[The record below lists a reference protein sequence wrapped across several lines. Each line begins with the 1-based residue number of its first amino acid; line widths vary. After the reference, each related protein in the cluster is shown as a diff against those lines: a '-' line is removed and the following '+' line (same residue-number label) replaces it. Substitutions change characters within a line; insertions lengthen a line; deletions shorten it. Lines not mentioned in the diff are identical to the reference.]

1 MIKLYCRIRAMIAP
15 ILIILAVTSLSLVI
29 KTTIER
35 QQIKSDYEALNIT
48 VVDNTVSEEAK
59 VEPVEEVKEASTEI
73 SAETEEIKVSTV
85 NVEIPTLNAS
95 FEALK
100 NINND
105 LVGIIYVPEIDICYP
120 VVQGKDNEE
129 YLHKSF
135 EGKKCA
141 AGTLFMNASANA
153 DLSSLNTMIY
163 GHDMKNKEMFGRLD
177 QMISGINNSSI
188 YFYTE
193 TNVYVYEVLCV
204 NVIDAKEDA
213 SLYIDVTE
221 ENYEA
226 YIRKCLSNATYKNA
240 NIDKVSNLLTLAAC
254 YGSNKELVTAT
265 LIGNYSYTQNN

>member
-15 ILIILAVTSLSLVI
+15 ILIIVAVISLFLVA
-29 KTTIER
+29 KTAKER
-35 QQIKSDYEALNIT
+35 NQIKSDYEALNIT
-48 VVDNTVSEEAK
+48 VVDASAEKTD
-59 VEPVEEVKEASTEI
+59 VEPVEEVKETTTEI

-95 FEALK
+95 FEALR

-105 LVGIIYVPEIDICYP
+105 LIGIIYVPEIDICYP
-120 VVQGKDNEE
+120 VVQGEDNEE

-177 QMISGINNSSI
+177 QMISGVNNSSI

-204 NVIDAKEDA
+204 NIVNAKEDA
-213 SLYIDVTE
+213 SLYVDVTE
-221 ENYEA
+221 DNYEA
-226 YIRKCLSNATYKNA
+226 YVRKSLSNATYKNA
-240 NIDKVSNLLTLAAC
+240 NVEKVSNLLTLAAC

-265 LIGNYSYTQNN
+265 LVGSYSYTE

>member
-1 MIKLYCRIRAMIAP
+1 MKKLYWGMRAMIAP
-15 ILIILAVTSLSLVI
+15 ILIILAVIAISLVV
-29 KTTIER
+29 KTTKER

-48 VVDNTVSEEAK
+48 VVDASAEKVD
-59 VEPVEEVKEASTEI
+59 VEPIEEVKEASTEI
-73 SAETEEIKVSTV
+73 SAETEETKVSTV

-95 FEALK
+95 FEALR

-105 LVGIIYVPEIDICYP
+105 LIGIIYVPEIDICYP

-141 AGTLFMNASANA
+141 AGTLFIDASANT

-177 QMISGINNSSI
+177 QMISGVNNSNI

-204 NVIDAKEDA
+204 NVIDAKVDPT
-213 SLYIDVTE
+213 LYIDVTE

-226 YIRKCLSNATYKNA
+226 YVGTCLKGATYKNE
-240 NIDKVSNLLTLAAC
+240 NIEKVSNLLTLAAC

-265 LIGNYSYTQNN
+265 LVGSYSYN

>member
-1 MIKLYCRIRAMIAP
+1 MKKLYWGIRAMIAP
-15 ILIILAVTSLSLVI
+15 ILIILAVASLSLVI
-29 KTTIER
+29 KTTKER
-35 QQIKSDYEALNIT
+35 QQVKSDYEALNIT
-48 VVDNTVSEEAK
+48 VVDNVSED
-59 VEPVEEVKEASTEI
+59 VEPAVEVETTTEI
-73 SAETEEIKVSTV
+73 SIETEETKISTV

-105 LVGIIYVPEIDICYP
+105 LVGVIYVPEINICYP
-120 VVQGKDNEE
+120 VVQGEDNEE

-177 QMISGINNSSI
+177 QMISEVNNNNI

-213 SLYIDVTE
+213 SLYVDVTE
-221 ENYEA
+221 DNYEA
-226 YIRKCLSNATYKNA
+226 YVRKSLSNATYKNA
-240 NIDKVSNLLTLAAC
+240 NVEKVSNLLTLAAC

-265 LIGNYSYTQNN
+265 LVGSYSYN